1 MGTLTRRDF
10 TRTSIALGVTTALGS
25 MRVLG
30 ANDRVAMG
38 LIGCGG
44 RGSQVADRFLKMTD
58 ASVIAVA
65 DVYEPFRE
73 RALAAVKAG
82 TFTRTP
88 AATAGAGS
96 AAGAGGAAGAGVSGP
111 GASAAAIG
119 LKDFRQRARP
129 EGCRR
134 GHHRHARPLAR
145 ADDGRGLRAGKDVYV
160 EKPLSL
166 VLREGRIIVD
176 EARRT
181 KRVCAVGSQ
190 QRSGAHYVEAVRL
203 IREGAIGAVHH
214 VHAGM
219 TRNAMPGFVAREL
232 RGGLTDALDW
242 DMWLGPAPKV
252 PFDPFRAIY
261 HFRWFWDY
269 SGGQMTNWGAH
280 HLDIARW
287 ALGAR
292 APKAVAGFGGRYAIK
307 DGGETPDVQQVLY
320 HFLAEDCVVSWST
333 REVNEGDRAGL
344 VFYGTKGTLDVA
356 RSGYS
361 IRPETWTG
369 DADGTTG
376 KRAPATATRE
386 VKGGNLDEQHVRNFL
401 DCVKSRQRPN
411 ADVEEGHLSAVMCHL
426 GNLSTRLGRSLTW
439 DAEHERIVGDDEAN
453 ALLTK
458 AYRKPWTLEGL

>member
-1 MGTLTRRDF
+1 M
-10 TRTSIALGVTTALGS
+10 
-25 MRVLG
+25 
-30 ANDRVAMG
+30 
-38 LIGCGG
+38 
-44 RGSQVADRFLKMTD
+44 
-58 ASVIAVA
+58 AVA
-65 DVYEPFRE
+65 
-73 RALAAVKAG
+73 A
-82 TFTRTP
+82 
-88 AATAGAGS
+88 
-96 AAGAGGAAGAGVSGP
+96 
-111 GASAAAIG
+111 
-119 LKDFRQRARP
+119 
-129 EGCRR
+129 
-134 GHHRHARPLAR
+134 
-145 ADDGRGLRAGKDVYV
+145 LRAGKDVYV

-190 QRSGAHYVEAVRL
+190 QRSGAHYIEAVRL
-203 IREGAIGAVHH
+203 IREGAIGTVHH

-232 RGGLTDALDW
+232 RSGLTDALDW

-292 APKAVAGFGGRYAIK
+292 APKAVAGFGGRYAIT

-320 HFLAEDCVVSWST
+320 QFDSGVVSWST
-333 REVNEGDRAGL
+333 REVSEGDRAGL
-344 VFYGTKGTLDVA
+344 VFYGTKGTLDLA
-356 RSGYS
+356 RSGYT

-369 DADGTTG
+369 DADGTAGT
-376 KRAPATATRE
+376 RAPAMEARE

-439 DAEHERIVGDDEAN
+439 DAVHERIVGDDEAN